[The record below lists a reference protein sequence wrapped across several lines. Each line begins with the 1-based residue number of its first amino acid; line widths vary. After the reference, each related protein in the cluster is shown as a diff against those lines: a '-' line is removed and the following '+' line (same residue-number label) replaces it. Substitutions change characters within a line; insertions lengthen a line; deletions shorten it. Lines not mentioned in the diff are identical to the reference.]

1 MTETKLAEETSA
13 ANKVKRSLDIL
24 QSGNAGTIE
33 YSARIMGIVDSL
45 RKFTRLDEG
54 SRQKVDLHE
63 GIDSALYL
71 LKHDLGDRI
80 TVDRQ
85 HGDIPHVTC
94 SASDLNQVFMHLLR
108 NAVAAIDGSGAIKV
122 RSRADA
128 GKVQIDVGDSGVGM
142 SAEQVQRAF
151 DPTFTRSG
159 TRARVGLG
167 LFTSYGIV
175 KQHDGEISI
184 ESRLG
189 EGTTVTVTL
198 PVV

>member
-1 MTETKLAEETSA
+1 
-13 ANKVKRSLDIL
+13 
-24 QSGNAGTIE
+24 
-33 YSARIMGIVDSL
+33 L

-71 LKHDLGDRI
+71 LKYDLGDRI

-85 HGDIPHVTC
+85 YGDIPHVTC

-151 DPTFTRSG
+151 DPAFTRSG